1 MKTRKAIVDLAL
13 SLVGL
18 NEKDGS
24 FKTIIDIYNK
34 NVDGYD
40 LKYTDAWCAAFISAL
55 AVILGY
61 TDIIPVECSCERM
74 IEKAK
79 KMGIWVEDDAYVP
92 QIADIIMYDWQDKG
106 IGDDTGRADHVGIVT
121 SIKNGKMTVVE
132 GNKAEKVD
140 TRHISCNAKYIRGYI
155 TPKYTDET
163 PVILADKGD
172 KPTVNDKKP
181 TPVKTNADNGKK
193 TASEGYYVVVSCT
206 ALNVRSK
213 AGKYSN
219 GVQNKITKVLHR
231 GDRCKIVSESNGW
244 GKLETGEGYI
254 CLKYTTKA

>member
-34 NVDGYD
+34 NVDGYH

-55 AVILGY
+55 AISLGY

-106 IGDDTGRADHVGIVT
+106 IGDCTGRADHVGIVT
-121 SIKNGKMTVVE
+121 SIKSGKMTVVE

-155 TPKYTDET
+155 TPNYTDEA
-163 PVILADKGD
+163 PLNSPDNSDK
-172 KPTVNDKKP
+172 TTSNDKKP
-181 TPVKTNADNGKK
+181 APVKTNADSGKK

-206 ALNVRSK
+206 ALNVRAK
-213 AGKYSN
+213 AGKYTN
-219 GVQNKITKVLHR
+219 GKPNKITKVLHR
-231 GDRCKIVSESNGW
+231 GDRCKIVSVSNGW
-244 GKLETGEGYI
+244 GKLETGEEYI

>member
-121 SIKNGKMTVVE
+121 AIKSGKMTVVE

-163 PVILADKGD
+163 PVFSADKGD

-181 TPVKTNADNGKK
+181 APVKTNADSGKK

-206 ALNVRSK
+206 ALNVRVK
-213 AGKYSN
+213 AGKP
-219 GVQNKITKVLHR
+219 NKITKVLHR
-231 GDRCKIVSESNGW
+231 GDRCKIVSVSNGW